1 MEKGVLNNT
10 EALDIEI
17 LEFTAGGNS
26 YGIYI
31 TDIKEILKYNKIPT
45 PIPNAHPFI
54 EGMIMPRDFLITIV
68 NFVKSLDL
76 TEVDDYKNEMLVVTE
91 INNLNVAF
99 HVDLIN
105 GMHRMM
111 ISDIMKPGKKLSTTQ
126 KDVITGVIKIEDRKI
141 ELVDLRRIMKHINP
155 ELNLIWLDD

>member
-26 YGIYI
+26 YGIYVS
-31 TDIKEILKYNKIPT
+31 DIKEILKYNKIPT

-76 TEVDDYKNEMLVVTE
+76 TEVDDFKNEMLIVTE

-105 GMHRMM
+105 GMHRKMT
-111 ISDIMKPGKKLSTTQ
+111 SDIMKPGKKLSTTQ
-126 KDVITGVIKIEDRKI
+126 KDVITGIIKIDDRKI

-155 ELNLIWLDD
+155 ELNLI

>member
-155 ELNLIWLDD
+155 ELNLI